1 MVTVVVQYKVEAD
14 KVYDAY
20 YTLDNS
26 RAQIQAYVFDSV
38 GWSKHTRSSIPRQVH
53 LK

>member
-38 GWSKHTRSSIPRQVH
+38 QT
-53 LK
+53 